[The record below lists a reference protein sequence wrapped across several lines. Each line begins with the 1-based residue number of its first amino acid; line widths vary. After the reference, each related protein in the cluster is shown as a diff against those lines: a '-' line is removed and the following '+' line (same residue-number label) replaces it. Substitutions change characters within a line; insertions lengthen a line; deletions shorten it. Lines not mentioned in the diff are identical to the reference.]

1 MFILC
6 EMIQIFGTFNYF
18 LGVAGGSIA
27 AAIQSAVYGGATT
40 GIFSALQSAGAAGL
54 SVASQA
60 GIGSV
65 AGAFAG
71 WIKWKRP

>member
-1 MFILC
+1 MFMLC

-18 LGVAGGSIA
+18 LGVAGGRIA
-27 AAIQSAVYGGATT
+27 AAI
-40 GIFSALQSAGAAGL
+40 QSAGAAGL